1 MSPETDSNDH
11 VPLEFLLGARVK
23 HYYPDIS
30 KDKHQACSSKV
41 PQTKRIFAQSIHP
54 RRREEQARQLLQRV
68 LDQDDPRRIDGPS
81 ESEVDFPAESDKP
94 SLLKALTHATTTSH
108 AGQEVL
114 YDEANFQLRFG
125 NASLSPARIKTLQQL
140 RDDDLRRQNQRV
152 TSFHRYEQDNNRP
165 FLGITGAAA
174 HNPQTT
180 TRQLRDLKATKQLK
194 DERTQELLEILRE
207 QQKHTQTALRQH
219 QQFAKALQ
227 RQKHPGVVSTSLL
240 SLDSVKK
247 CENGNGW
254 SEITGRK
261 TMPPLQL
268 PEAYYEHHLPEE
280 QEHQGRPALAT
291 LNFDARALSQ
301 LKSMAS
307 PDGTPPSV
315 STNNEEGYSDVDD
328 DCEQVGKRLGD
339 RQREV
344 FASNAANGLFLGGGF
359 ISKTKDKKPKPR
371 SISNSSNQL
380 AKPELLESV
389 LGAQSASILPHAQA
403 NKPALRR
410 REASAGRQQ
419 PNKSS

>member
-30 KDKHQACSSKV
+30 KDKH
-41 PQTKRIFAQSIHP
+41 QTKRIFAQSIHP

-114 YDEANFQLRFG
+114 FDEANFQLRFG

-152 TSFHRYEQDNNRP
+152 TSFHRYEQDNNRS

-301 LKSMAS
+301 LKRMAS

-389 LGAQSASILPHAQA
+389 LGAQSASILPLAQA

>member
-30 KDKHQACSSKV
+30 KDKH
-41 PQTKRIFAQSIHP
+41 QTKRIFAQSIHP

-114 YDEANFQLRFG
+114 FDEANFQLRFG

-152 TSFHRYEQDNNRP
+152 TSFHRYEQDNNRS

-301 LKSMAS
+301 LKRMAS

-389 LGAQSASILPHAQA
+389 LGAQSASIFPLAQA